1 MLFFFLLM
9 GFTQNGG
16 IICCDAG
23 MQTEHIAT
31 GQDTSPAEVP
41 LRDMCA
47 SSLVS
52 FK

>member
-1 MLFFFLLM
+1 M
-9 GFTQNGG
+9 GFIQNGG
-16 IICCDAG
+16 IICYDAN
-23 MQTEHIAT
+23 MQTNHIAT
-31 GQDTSPAEVP
+31 KQDTSPTEVP